1 MNHKVTD
8 VARTLGIATLVALV
22 SACASRPQPPAPPPS
37 YASYFDQL
45 PCVDRIGRC
54 FDASIA
60 GQPVVVIA
68 DKARHQRISAEARQG
83 NSQVREVYWE
93 VTEPV
98 DGKRVFEVA
107 VGPNALG
114 QPHVG
119 APAGETELIIYP
131 LDRQKLA
138 SKQDLVTSHN
148 VNINGRAA
156 VAQQNTLT
164 QDNLPPGRYVITI
177 RYEGERNWERKSL
190 YLTVK

>member
-1 MNHKVTD
+1 MNHM
-8 VARTLGIATLVALV
+8 VAGAARMLGIAALVAQF
-22 SACASRPQPPAPPPS
+22 SACASHPPAPAPPPS
-37 YASYFDQL
+37 YASCFDKL

-68 DKARHQRISAEARQG
+68 DKQRHERISAEARQS
-83 NSQVREVYWE
+83 NSQVRDVYWE
-93 VTEPV
+93 LTEPV

-119 APAGETELIIYP
+119 APAGETGLMIYP

-138 SKQDLVTSHN
+138 SKQDLVTSRN

-156 VAQQNTLT
+156 AAQQNTLT
-164 QDNLPPGRYVITI
+164 QDSLPPGRYVISI
-177 RYEGERNWERKSL
+177 RYEGERNWERKSV
-190 YLTVK
+190 YLRVK

>member
-1 MNHKVTD
+1 MNHI
-8 VARTLGIATLVALV
+8 VAGADRTLGIAAMVVLF
-22 SACASRPQPPAPPPS
+22 SACASQPPAPAPPPS
-37 YASYFDQL
+37 YAGYFDKL

-54 FDASIA
+54 FDATIA

-68 DKARHQRISAEARQG
+68 DKARHERITAEARQS

-98 DGKRVFEVA
+98 DGRRVFEVA

-114 QPHVG
+114 QPHIG
-119 APAGETELIIYP
+119 AAAGGTELMIYP
-131 LDRQKLA
+131 LDGQKLA
-138 SKQDLVTSHN
+138 SKPDLVTSRN

-177 RYEGERNWERKSL
+177 RYEGERNWERKSV
-190 YLTVK
+190 YLRVK